1 MAQKNKVQ
9 AAVLV
14 AILVLPLAFYFV
26 FKAISHPVFDSVPFQ
41 YQVSETG
48 DSLIYTLEE
57 LPAYYLN
64 GESVEF
70 EDFKDK
76 ILLIDFFSLEDTL
89 RTTVLHGNLQRVYNN
104 IRDTDYIR
112 MLSINT
118 GDTISPELTEYGEE
132 FTSYGDAWQV
142 LWMDSAAVRRVGFE
156 NLGIQEFSRW
166 YSLKKNEGVFPE
178 FTSQTI
184 ALLDKSG
191 KVRQYFE
198 ATDLG
203 VIKRINEDLRA
214 LTVLEYPEELRHNQ

>member
-1 MAQKNKVQ
+1 MAQKNKIQ

-14 AILVLPLAFYFV
+14 AILVLPLVFYFV
-26 FKAISHPVFDSVPFQ
+26 FKAISYPVFDSVPFQ
-41 YQVSETG
+41 YRVNEAG
-48 DSLIYTLEE
+48 DSLVYTLEE

-104 IRDTDYIR
+104 IRDTEYIR
-112 MLSINT
+112 MLSIYT
-118 GDTISPELTEYGEE
+118 GDTIRPELVQYGEE
-132 FTSYGDAWQV
+132 FASYGDSWQI
-142 LWMDSAAVRRVGFE
+142 LWMDSAAVRRVGVK
-156 NLGIQEFSRW
+156 NLGIQEFAKW
-166 YSLKKNEGVFPE
+166 YTLKKEEKTFPE

-184 ALLDKSG
+184 ALLDKEG